1 MEQCVY
7 YKLQIPKFSFPIH
20 TNQVSLIEEKC
31 TIQSMS
37 KNINI
42 QDHSI
47 SREMFTLVYDPELDY
62 YITQPI
68 PKNIAAYYESDVYIS
83 HTDSIDSIKDK
94 LYQFVKKINLRKKIK
109 LIDALYHPH
118 KTVLDIGAGTGDF
131 LKAAENYGWNIS
143 GVEPNSKARQL
154 ALNKNISLAAN
165 IQEISDK
172 RFDVITLWHV
182 LEHLPDLDS
191 DIQKF
196 KQLLNPKGT
205 LVIAVPNYKS
215 YDAKHYKEFW
225 AAYDVPRHLYHFSQN
240 SINRIFSKYDFQ
252 LLATKPM
259 VFDSYYVSL
268 LSEKYKTG
276 NHNFFK
282 AFLYGTLSNI
292 SAYFTKEHSSIIY
305 ILKKS

>member
-1 MEQCVY
+1 
-7 YKLQIPKFSFPIH
+7 
-20 TNQVSLIEEKC
+20 
-31 TIQSMS
+31 MS
-37 KNINI
+37 KNIII

-47 SREMFTLVYDPELDY
+47 SQEMFTLVYDLELDY

-68 PKNIAAYYESDVYIS
+68 PKNLASYYESDVYIS
-83 HTDSIDSIKDK
+83 HSDSTDSIKDK

-225 AAYDVPRHLYHFSQN
+225 AAYDVPRHIWHFAPRQMQMLGEK
-240 SINRIFSKYDFQ
+240 FGFDLVK
-252 LLATKPM
+252 LATMP
-259 VFDSYYVSL
+259 FDSFYVSL
-268 LSEKYKTG
+268 LSEKYKKSKLSLLKG
-276 NHNFFK
+276 IMHGKISWFK
-282 AFLYGTLSNI
+282 SLFNKARC
-292 SAYFTKEHSSIIY
+292 SSVIY
-305 ILKKS
+305 VFEKA